1 MRSDVLTRHMKQHSK
16 RDESN
21 PLTNISVTNNVYKS
35 TVSTQRS
42 EEENQIKDENN
53 LKLNETKGGLKRKH
67 DGTGEEY
74 EALKKCL
81 IKYKQEYEEK
91 ITLGENV
98 YMILGEGEGSEDSLP
113 KEMKEALD
121 IYMKQ
126 AQELH
131 HNNVELKPWQKEL
144 LEYMDHPTQRQI
156 IWIVGK
162 SCGEGKSWFQ
172 KYVKSIYGTRKVV
185 SGINLRA
192 KTPSICHVL
201 SKQPLSTADIFLF
214 NIGKAKKK
222 TDAVNYEVLEDL
234 KDGDAFAAKY
244 NSQQLK
250 IRTPN
255 VVMVFSNEK
264 PNTNQLAMDRWK
276 LFYITD
282 DNLEESQVIKNGDTT
297 CTAQKKKT
305 HLSFQQMQN
314 IEDELCLNLCWCG
327 FHVCNPKDED
337 NMLLGID
344 TTYLRRVN
352 YDHTVKEKFR
362 CEKCQFYSENMKDV
376 NEHYMKHHRDTH
388 VFPCWECNKKFKTI
402 EELKIHFGKLHLNK
416 NLNHVYTL

>member
-1 MRSDVLTRHMKQHSK
+1 MLYKCEHCDYASNRKYNLKTHVKNKHEKFLHEAAK
-16 RDESN
+16 RTHNEM
-21 PLTNISVTNNVYKS
+21 
-35 TVSTQRS
+35 
-42 EEENQIKDENN
+42 EEEDA
-53 LKLNETKGGLKRKH
+53 
-67 DGTGEEY
+67 
-74 EALKKCL
+74 EALKKYLMKCNN
-81 IKYKQEYEEK
+81 EYEKK
-91 ITLGENV
+91 ITLGKTV
-98 YMILGEGEGSEDSLP
+98 YQFLGQGVCSEHALP
-113 KEMKEALD
+113 EEMRNALD

-126 AQELH
+126 VQEVN

-144 LEYMDHPTQRQI
+144 LEYTNNPTQRQI
-156 IWIVGK
+156 IWVVGK

-172 KYVKSIYGTRKVV
+172 KYVKSLYGARKVV

-192 KTPSICHVL
+192 NTASICHVL

-222 TDAVNYEVLEDL
+222 TDSVNYEVLEDL

-276 LFYITD
+276 LLYITD

-305 HLSFQQMQN
+305 DLSDQQMQN

-352 YDHTVKEKFR
+352 YDHTVKEKYR

-416 NLNHVYTL
+416 NLNLVYTL

>member
-1 MRSDVLTRHMKQHSK
+1 MKQHSK

-35 TVSTQRS
+35 TASTQRS

-98 YMILGEGEGSEDSLP
+98 YMILGEGEVPEDSLP

-121 IYMKQ
+121 IYKKQ
-126 AQELH
+126 AQELF

-172 KYVKSIYGTRKVV
+172 KYVKSIYGARKVV

-192 KTPSICHVL
+192 STPNICHVL

-255 VVMVFSNEK
+255 VVMVFSNEG
-264 PNTNQLAMDRWK
+264 PDTNQLAIDRWK
-276 LFYITD
+276 LLYITD
-282 DNLEESQVIKNGDTT
+282 DNIEERQVIKNGNST
-297 CTAQKKKT
+297 CTTKKKKKLDLT
-305 HLSFQQMQN
+305 EEEMQN
-314 IEDELCLNLCWCG
+314 LEDELCLNLCWCG

-337 NMLLGID
+337 NFLLGID
-344 TTYLRRVN
+344 TAFLRSVN

-362 CEKCQFYSENMKDV
+362 CEKCSFYSADMKDV
-376 NEHYMKHHRDTH
+376 NQHYMEHHRDTH
-388 VFPCWECNKKFKTI
+388 MFPCWECDKKFKTI
-402 EELKIHFGKLHLNK
+402 EELKTHYAKQHFGKK
-416 NLNHVYTL
+416 TTRDYSSFYA

>member
-1 MRSDVLTRHMKQHSK
+1 MKQHSK
-16 RDESN
+16 INESN
-21 PLTNISVTNNVYKS
+21 PLTNISETNNVYKS
-35 TVSTQRS
+35 TVLTQRS
-42 EEENQIKDENN
+42 EEEIEIKDENN
-53 LKLNETKGGLKRKH
+53 LKLNETRGGSKRKH
-67 DGTGEEY
+67 DGTAEEY
-74 EALKKCL
+74 EALKKYL
-81 IKYKQEYEEK
+81 IEKTNEYKAK

-98 YMILGEGEGSEDSLP
+98 YLILGEGEVPEDSLP
-113 KEMKEALD
+113 REMKEALD

-126 AQELH
+126 AQELYY
-131 HNNVELKPWQKEL
+131 NNVELKPWQTEL

-172 KYVKSIYGTRKVV
+172 KYVKSIYGARKVV

-192 KTPSICHVL
+192 STPNICHVL

-255 VVMVFSNEK
+255 VVMVFSNEG
-264 PNTNQLAMDRWK
+264 PDTNQLAIDRWK
-276 LFYITD
+276 LLYITD
-282 DNLEESQVIKNGDTT
+282 DNLEVRQVIKNGNST
-297 CTAQKKKT
+297 CTTKKKKKLDLT
-305 HLSFQQMQN
+305 EEEMQN
-314 IEDELCLNLCWCG
+314 LEDELCLNLCWCG

-337 NMLLGID
+337 NFLLGID
-344 TTYLRRVN
+344 TAFLRSVN

-362 CEKCQFYSENMKDV
+362 CEKCSFYSADMKDV
-376 NEHYMKHHRDTH
+376 NQHYMEHHRDTH
-388 VFPCWECNKKFKTI
+388 MFPCWECDKKFKTI
-402 EELKIHFGKLHLNK
+402 EELKTHYAKQHFGKK
-416 NLNHVYTL
+416 TTRDYSSFYA